1 MTNVAQIHADRPER
15 LKRAPGMRPRR
26 EGKDPRNPVMDW
38 LAAFKPPSFC
48 PRENDTK
55 SLLAIVNFFAGAFGN
70 LSVFQNDFIF
80 LDFNK
85 IYNY

>member
-1 MTNVAQIHADRPER
+1 MSNVAQIHADRAER
-15 LKRAPGMRPRR
+15 PKRAPGMRPRR
-26 EGKDPRNPVMDW
+26 DGKDPRNPVMD
-38 LAAFKPPSFC
+38 LRAAFKPPRFLPS
-48 PRENDTK
+48 ENDTK
-55 SLLAIVNFFAGAFGN
+55 SLLAIVNFFAGAFSN